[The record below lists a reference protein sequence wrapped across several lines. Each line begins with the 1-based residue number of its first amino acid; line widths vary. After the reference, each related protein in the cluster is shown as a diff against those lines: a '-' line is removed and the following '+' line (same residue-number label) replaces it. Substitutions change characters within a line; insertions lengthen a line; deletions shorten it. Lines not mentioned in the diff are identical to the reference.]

1 MRERKA
7 SQKMQGNASITP
19 KQERFI
25 DLLLQGSTITDAAT
39 ACKIN
44 ESTAYRWLKNAAF
57 QQAYETSRKRLL
69 NHSLTTLQLKFDKAI
84 KTLDRHMEAP
94 KTIPRDQIKAA
105 EVVVDKTIQTAQLV
119 ERIAELEA
127 QLAEQEQDRLY
138 KVVFDLRHLTKEERQ
153 TIEAINDSVIAR
165 ESSTAQ

>member
-1 MRERKA
+1 MSA
-7 SQKMQGNASITP
+7 NVSLTP

-25 DLLLQGSTITDAAT
+25 DALLEGLTIVAAAEKCGVAEKT
-39 ACKIN
+39 AH
-44 ESTAYRWLKNAAF
+44 RWLKQANI
-57 QQAYETSRKRLL
+57 QQAYEIARKRLL
-69 NHSLTTLQLKFDKAI
+69 NHSLTALQLKFDKAV
-84 KTLDRHMEAP
+84 KTLDRHMEAT

-138 KVVFDLRHLTKEERQ
+138 KVTFDLRQLTKEERQ

-165 ESSTAQ
+165 ESSAAQ